1 MQLNIT
7 RHMDVFSPD
16 DFNDRKVD
24 VIGVGASGSRI
35 AISLAKLGISNI
47 RVWDPDIVEAHNI
60 PNQAYGVDD
69 IGKLKVDALK
79 DIILRQTGIKIAT
92 QAMRVDGTQTLGD
105 IVFLLTDTMASRK
118 QIWQAGL
125 RYKSRTK
132 LMIET
137 RMGSDKGRVYAINP
151 TRPAHVRGWERA
163 SAYGDQVAETSACGA
178 TISVGPTAEY
188 LSGLAVWQLIRWFA
202 VEQKK
207 TDAVLENE
215 IIFGLSKPV
224 ISARVFK

>member
-7 RHMDVFSPD
+7 RHIEVFSPD

-24 VIGVGASGSRI
+24 VVGVGASGSRI
-35 AISLAKLGISNI
+35 AISLAKLGIRNI
-47 RVWDPDIVEAHNI
+47 RVWDPDIVEAHNV

-69 IGKLKVDALK
+69 LGKLKVEALK
-79 DIILRQTGIKIAT
+79 EIIFRQTGIEIAT
-92 QAMRVDGTQTLGD
+92 RAVRVDGTQALGD
-105 IVFLLTDTMASRK
+105 IVFLLTDTMSSRK

-137 RMGSDKGRVYAINP
+137 RMGADKGRVYAITP

-163 SAYGDQVAETSACGA
+163 SAYGDEVAEASHCGA

-215 IIFGLSKPV
+215 LIFALHKPM
-224 ISARVFK
+224 IATRVFK